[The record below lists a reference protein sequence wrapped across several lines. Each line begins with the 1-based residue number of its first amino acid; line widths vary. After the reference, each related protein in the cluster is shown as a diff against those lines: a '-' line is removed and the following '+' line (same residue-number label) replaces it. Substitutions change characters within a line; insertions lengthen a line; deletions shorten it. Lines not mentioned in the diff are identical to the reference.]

1 MQVFLITWLCFNLGS
16 SLKFKNTV
24 SYPRSYFVMYSI
36 NISCQKQN
44 IFACRK
50 LNPSLSDPKGYSG
63 PLFSFTTQ
71 FPFLSPSLNGFACQQ
86 TQQLGM
92 NCRTPMLILHLIS
105 LYTNLPA
112 GWGLFQWLERPP
124 QLSFST
130 VTEYFVHCVKKYCC
144 DWCNKK

>member
-24 SYPRSYFVMYSI
+24 SYPRSYFLMYSI

-63 PLFSFTTQ
+63 PLFSPLTQ
-71 FPFLSPSLNGFACQQ
+71 FPFLSPSLNDFACQQ
-86 TQQLGM
+86 SQQLGR
-92 NCRTPMLILHLIS
+92 NCRLPPHAYSASNSILYSPASRVRSLPMPSIRSALIFHAYRIFCTLCEEVL
-105 LYTNLPA
+105 L
-112 GWGLFQWLERPP
+112 
-124 QLSFST
+124 
-130 VTEYFVHCVKKYCC
+130 
-144 DWCNKK
+144 